1 MINSVNSLNT
11 TNPLQNFMNNLQQN
25 NMKLHEV
32 CNNFSFGLMKLK
44 DAAKMVNVPESTFRT
59 WRQRGDIPEDCF
71 KVIGGSVFIKSKKFQ
86 DWVDN

>member
-1 MINSVNSLNT
+1 
-11 TNPLQNFMNNLQQN
+11 MNNLQQN

-44 DAAKMVNVPESTFRT
+44 DAAEELEVPETTFRT

-71 KVIGGSVFIKSKKFQ
+71 KVIGGTVFVKINKFRN
-86 DWVDN
+86 WVEN